1 MAFQDF
7 GRAAKAAGGFKKP
20 FNKFGGGEEGG
31 EEPKFGGGFGGG
43 EKPDFKK
50 PEFKKPEMK
59 EEGGEDE
66 DKEEGI
72 ISGLVEKMATLKELA
87 DKSDDEEI
95 KTLVE
100 EINGLVDQLEDNEKA
115 E

>member
-20 FNKFGGGEEGG
+20 FGQQGGEE
-31 EEPKFGGGFGGG
+31 EAPKFGGGFGGG
-43 EKPDFKK
+43 EKP
-50 PEFKKPEMK
+50 EFKKPEMK
-59 EEGGEDE
+59 EPPKEGGEDE
-66 DKEEGI
+66 GKEDQI
-72 ISGLVEKMATLKELA
+72 ISDLVEKMATLKELA
-87 DKSDDEEI
+87 DKSDDEDI
-95 KTLVE
+95 KSLVE